1 METETEI
8 PYNKNIEDKKLFLF
22 FGCVWLNI
30 STGQTAPA
38 TVKIKEI
45 ELLGSDQFIHHYLLL
60 LLFLERERVMIISQ
74 SCLTPFQ
81 ILSSTLWVRNCPLF
95 WDASSFLKIK
105 DCHSSRVCF
114 AVVVVSTTSSWDD
127 KDGAERRTCFFFRF
141 SDGRTCHQEQHNF
154 SIILKRLN
162 FYSFLLRTD
171 CTRVL
176 VSPKDN
182 HRRAKQ
188 QPHPYTQRI
197 YSSITF
203 FLQWLTR
210 LIILTRHFRVSLTA
224 REVFLHRKNIFSGQF

>member
-1 METETEI
+1 MTGIVPPVHSPCWLTTIANRKKTPTNSSPFFLKWHQRHKTIIVEKILNISVVIQPKVVFLSFSENLHNTGKIKMETETEI

-95 WDASSFLKIK
+95 WDASSF
-105 DCHSSRVCF
+105 
-114 AVVVVSTTSSWDD
+114 
-127 KDGAERRTCFFFRF
+127 
-141 SDGRTCHQEQHNF
+141 
-154 SIILKRLN
+154 
-162 FYSFLLRTD
+162 
-171 CTRVL
+171 
-176 VSPKDN
+176 
-182 HRRAKQ
+182 
-188 QPHPYTQRI
+188 
-197 YSSITF
+197 
-203 FLQWLTR
+203 
-210 LIILTRHFRVSLTA
+210 
-224 REVFLHRKNIFSGQF
+224 

>member
-1 METETEI
+1 
-8 PYNKNIEDKKLFLF
+8 
-22 FGCVWLNI
+22 
-30 STGQTAPA
+30 
-38 TVKIKEI
+38 
-45 ELLGSDQFIHHYLLL
+45 
-60 LLFLERERVMIISQ
+60 MIISQ

-95 WDASSFLKIK
+95 WYASSFLKIK

-188 QPHPYTQRI
+188 QPHPYTQKI

-203 FLQWLTR
+203 FFSDWLDWLYWHDIFGYPWLPGKFFYTGKIFFQGSFKR
-210 LIILTRHFRVSLTA
+210 KHCLPKKTKQKNLLIYISPIEINKKLNVVNYR
-224 REVFLHRKNIFSGQF
+224 